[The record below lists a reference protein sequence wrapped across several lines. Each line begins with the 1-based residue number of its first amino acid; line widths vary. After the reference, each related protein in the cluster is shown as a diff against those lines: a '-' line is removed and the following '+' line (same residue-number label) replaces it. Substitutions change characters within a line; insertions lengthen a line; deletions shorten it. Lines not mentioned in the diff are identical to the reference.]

1 MLEQI
6 SFVIPRLRLD
16 ACYNVRVYNNAH
28 IPTEYVS
35 KTFESGWKSMKT
47 RKRYEGGKRQW
58 KRWEKETKTGI
69 KGEKE
74 GRSSKGE
81 DRACRRED
89 GRARKRT
96 VLHAFAFSVA
106 AAFVP
111 VVFRCLFSAF
121 ITLFN
126 IYDPVVADLNENERH
141 EARKTWFP
149 SPFFSMRDTANE
161 RCVQTQEHVNL
172 QVV

>member
-1 MLEQI
+1 M
-6 SFVIPRLRLD
+6 
-16 ACYNVRVYNNAH
+16 H
-28 IPTEYVS
+28 IYLPN
-35 KTFESGWKSMKT
+35 TFRKHLNPDEKSMKT

-121 ITLFN
+121 ITLFH

-141 EARKTWFP
+141 EACKTWFP
-149 SPFFSMRDTANE
+149 SPFFSMRDTRINDALRLRNTWISKSFKIATLGK
-161 RCVQTQEHVNL
+161 RSFIL
-172 QVV
+172 